1 MKTSLF
7 TLMLSAFIIAAVQTS
22 SSAHTLVKIVKA
34 KKLNDEER
42 NVSGFKGVSSS
53 GSYHVKI
60 TMGNKESLR
69 LEGDDELIR
78 EIETV
83 VEDGILKIRNKKNS
97 DRAWRSL
104 KGKVTVYITAK
115 TLNSVTLS
123 GSGNINVSGVVKAN
137 RLTNTLS
144 GSGSISLSADAE
156 EYFGTISGSG
166 EIEVSGTAD
175 KADIKIGGSG
185 DFEGRNFKTSEADIK
200 VSGSGNVS
208 IGADQSLD
216 AVVSG
221 SGNILYSGN
230 PKVSKTKS
238 GSGNISRL

>member
-1 MKTSLF
+1 MKTSLY
-7 TLMLSAFIIAAVQTS
+7 TLMLSAFIISAAQTS
-22 SSAHTLVKIVKA
+22 STAHTLVKIVKA
-34 KKLNDEER
+34 NKLNDEER

-53 GSYHVKI
+53 GSYNVKI

-69 LEGDDELIR
+69 LEGDEEMIK

-83 VEDGILKIRNKKNS
+83 VEDGILKIKNKKNS
-97 DRAWRSL
+97 DRIWRSL
-104 KGKVTVYITAK
+104 KGKVNIYITAK

-123 GSGNINVSGVVKAN
+123 GSGDISVNGVVKAS

-144 GSGSISLSADAE
+144 GSGSISMSADAE
-156 EYFGTISGSG
+156 EYIGTISGSG
-166 EIEVSGTAD
+166 EMEISGTAD
-175 KADIKIGGSG
+175 KANVTIAGSG
-185 DFEGRNFKTSEADIK
+185 DFEGRNFKTSEAQIK

-208 IGADQSLD
+208 IGADQSLN

-238 GSGNISRL
+238 GSGNISQL